1 MYVYIFDIDGTI
13 CTNSKGNYYDS
24 EPLIGRIKI
33 INELYGN
40 GNTIIF
46 QTARG
51 MGSSGN
57 NSQLAIEKWHDF
69 TVSQLS
75 NWHIKYHKL
84 FFGKPAGDIYIDDKG
99 QIDSIFFKN
108 SNEGN
113 TDFI

>member
-1 MYVYIFDIDGTI
+1 MKTYVFDIDGTI
-13 CTNSKGNYYDS
+13 CSNTFGDYTKAVPINA
-24 EPLIGRIKI
+24 RIKL
-33 INELYGN
+33 INELFDAGN
-40 GNTIIF
+40 IIIF

-75 NWHIKYHKL
+75 NWQIKYHKL